1 MNLNLVKQFVVFL
14 LQRAPSKRA
23 QKKNIE
29 GRWLR
34 PTVISGSSSENL
46 TEQKEDG
53 KSENQGGVF
62 AEIRNLGNGAIR
74 GVIPG
79 NVFSNPLAVNANSN
93 LNIRDMMG
101 INENNPEDII
111 IGDVNKKES
120 GLGSTPR
127 RGLGFCF

>member
-1 MNLNLVKQFVVFL
+1 M
-14 LQRAPSKRA
+14 
-23 QKKNIE
+23 E
-29 GRWLR
+29 DRWLR